1 MKFKIT
7 KSKKILKKKK
17 NLKKFRIFEKK
28 SRGTP
33 NILYIEE
40 QILYNTVGGFMLQ
53 IKSIYKSY
61 GNKDNRFPV
70 LKDINLS
77 FRENEFVAILGPSG
91 SGKTTL
97 LNILGGLDHYD
108 SGDLVINGKSTKRF
122 KDKDWD
128 SYRNKSI
135 GFIFQSYNLISH
147 ISILSNVEMCLT
159 LRNISKSE
167 AKRKATNALE
177 RVGLKDHIHKRP
189 NQLSG
194 GQMQRVAIARALVN
208 DPDII
213 LADEPTGALDSKTS
227 TQIMDLIKEIS
238 QEKLVI
244 MVTHNEELADIY
256 ASRIIKL
263 SDGEVVSDSNP
274 YKLEEQ
280 KEAYVLPKTKMSFL
294 TALGLSLN
302 NIKTKKGRTL
312 LTSFAASIGIIGISL
327 VLALSNGFQIQID
340 NFEKN
345 TLTQMPILIMQDGI
359 DSSNI
364 ITVAENKK
372 EEYPSDNKIKSQET
386 VEGVTHKNK
395 LDSGYLD
402 YLSKLDP
409 NYLSGKSY
417 LRMTSLNTLIQNEGK
432 ISTLNSYALNP
443 LPEDNNGN
451 IDSLMRDN
459 YDLLKGKYAEDAN
472 ELMLIVNSYNEIP
485 NWLYTSLGLKDNSTF
500 EEVLN
505 KEIKLVNNDDYY
517 LEYNN
522 IFISNPNLEEVYNNT
537 NNETLKIVGILRGKK
552 DNNFSSIAGSGLSY
566 KNALMSNYIAKNKD
580 SKIVKIQESVN
591 YNVFSGQEFEESSD
605 KDSML
610 AQLGGVDNPYTI
622 YLYPKDFE
630 SKDKIIKYLDKYN
643 ENKSDDDKVI
653 YTDYA
658 KTVTE
663 LSGGIMNAIT
673 LVLIGF
679 SSVSLIV
686 SSIMISIITYISVL
700 ERTKEIGILRSLGAR
715 KKDISRVFNAET
727 AIIGFTSGLMG
738 VGIAYLLTFPIN
750 VLIKNATDLSNVAR
764 LSVMHAVIMVVISVI
779 ITVIGGLIPAK
790 MASKKDPV
798 EALRTE

>member
-1 MKFKIT
+1 MLTI
-7 KSKKILKKKK
+7 K
-17 NLKKFRIFEKK
+17 N
-28 SRGTP
+28 
-33 NILYIEE
+33 
-40 QILYNTVGGFMLQ
+40 
-53 IKSIYKSY
+53 IYKSY
-61 GNKDNRFPV
+61 GLKDSKYSV

-77 FRENEFVAILGPSG
+77 FRPNEFVAILGPSG

-108 SGDLVINGKSTKRF
+108 SGDLIINGKSTKQF

-128 SYRNKSI
+128 SYRNKSV

-159 LRNISKSE
+159 LRNIRKSV
-167 AKRKATNALE
+167 ARKKAIEALE
-177 RVGLKDHIHKRP
+177 RVGLKDHIHKKP

-208 DPDII
+208 NPDII

-227 TQIMDLIKEIS
+227 TQIMELIKDIS
-238 QEKLVI
+238 KDKLVI
-244 MVTHNEELADIY
+244 MVTHNENLADIY

-263 SDGEVVSDSNP
+263 SDGVIISDSNP
-274 YKLEEQ
+274 YETKEETDL
-280 KEAYVLPKTKMSFL
+280 YTLPKTKMSLL

-340 NFEKN
+340 DFEKN
-345 TLTQMPILIMQDGI
+345 TLTQMPIY
-359 DSSNI
+359 
-364 ITVAENKK
+364 ITPEATDLKREMALELGNG
-372 EEYPSDNKIKSQET
+372 EDEYPSNNIIKKYQYT
-386 VEGVTHKNK
+386 VANAHKNK
-395 LDSGYLD
+395 ITSDYINYINSINND
-402 YLSKLDP
+402 YLNGVGYGYNANMNVIIKNDTIDYFNN
-409 NYLSGKSY
+409 NYIE
-417 LRMTSLNTLIQNEGK
+417 TSF
-432 ISTLNSYALNP
+432 ST
-443 LPEDNNGN
+443 NGTSD
-451 IDSLMRDN
+451 IIKEN
-459 YDLLKGKYAEDAN
+459 YDLLSGRYPQNSN
-472 ELMLIVNSYNEIP
+472 EALLIVDTYNR
-485 NWLYTSLGLKDNSTF
+485 LYPYLYKDLGLKENSTF
-500 EEVLN
+500 EDVIG
-505 KEIKLVNNDDYY
+505 KELQVVSNNDFYEKADGLFITKHNYDELWNNDD
-517 LEYNN
+517 N
-522 IFISNPNLEEVYNNT
+522 I
-537 NNETLKIVGILRGKK
+537 KIYITGIIRAKK
-552 DNNFSSIAGSGLSY
+552 DANVTLYSGSTLLINAKIEEESID
-566 KNALMSNYIAKNKD
+566 KNLNSN
-580 SKIVKIQESVN
+580 IVKAQKEKD
-591 YNVFSGQEFEESSD
+591 YNVLNGDDFDEDDTKELAI
-605 KDSML
+605 SML
-610 AQLGGVDNPYTI
+610 GGSKDPQTI
-622 YLYPKDFE
+622 AIYPKDFI
-630 SKDKIIKYLDKYN
+630 SKDKIIEYLDKYN
-643 ENKSDDDKVI
+643 ENKSDEDKII

-658 KTVTE
+658 STVTD
-663 LSGGIMNAIT
+663 LSGGIMNGIT
-673 LVLIGF
+673 LVLVGF

-750 VLIKNATDLSNVAR
+750 VVIKNATNLDSVAR
-764 LSVMHAVIMVVISVI
+764 LSIYHAVLMIIISIV